1 MRTKKSRYFFVE
13 CIYIFIG
20 DDMLYTA
27 AITKK
32 TRLFQK
38 AYTIDGNMIYITDT
52 KRAKQKFLK
61 SGIKNLVFN
70 SDVSCDE
77 VFGSMVRKAQGYSEA
92 FLLNYAEA
100 MLIELCTFLKLALPV
115 NTILISDKKMLP
127 IALKYAKTIVIW
139 GDGEDYVVDG
149 ANVLYTK
156 RLRRMP
162 DAAMVCEGSYPM
174 LWGVPTVDISKIA
187 KSSQKT
193 ITSQT
198 LCFKCDLL
206 PYEISAESLMYL
218 LDCYGAFDYHLTSY
232 RKKLPPLFTFC

>member
-1 MRTKKSRYFFVE
+1 
-13 CIYIFIG
+13 
-20 DDMLYTA
+20 
-27 AITKK
+27 
-32 TRLFQK
+32 
-38 AYTIDGNMIYITDT
+38 
-52 KRAKQKFLK
+52 
-61 SGIKNLVFN
+61 
-70 SDVSCDE
+70 
-77 VFGSMVRKAQGYSEA
+77 MVRKAQGYSEA